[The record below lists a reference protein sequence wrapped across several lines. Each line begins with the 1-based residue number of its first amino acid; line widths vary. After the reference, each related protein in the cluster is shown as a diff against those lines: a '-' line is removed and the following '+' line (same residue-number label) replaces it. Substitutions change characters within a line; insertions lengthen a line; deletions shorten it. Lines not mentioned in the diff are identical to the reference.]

1 MDLIVTTTNS
11 VNGLEI
17 SQYAGIVIGD
27 HVVDTSQFRN
37 PTSDDPDVSGQR
49 EVERARGIALE
60 EMKGRAAELRADAV
74 VGVVFDHQMVGPD
87 STLLLVSATGTAVRL
102 KTPAQ

>member
-11 VNGLEI
+11 VDGLEI
-17 SQYAGIVIGD
+17 SRYVGIVIGD
-27 HVVDTSQFRN
+27 QVIDTSRFRN
-37 PTSDDPDVSGQR
+37 PTSDDPDISGQR

-60 EMKGRAAELRADAV
+60 EMKARAVELHAEAV
-74 VGVVFDHQMVGPD
+74 VSVVFNHQMVGPD
-87 STLLLVSATGTAVRL
+87 NTLLLVSATGTAVRL